1 MKHTLFVCGDTHG
14 MTKDTQKLNSEN
26 FPEQK
31 ELTKDD
37 VLIQLG
43 DFGWVWFPL
52 GAE

>member
-1 MKHTLFVCGDTHG
+1 MKKNRIFVCGDTHG
-14 MTKDTQKLNSEN
+14 IPRDSKKLNGTN

-43 DFGWVWFPL
+43 DFGWVL
-52 GAE
+52 IKR